1 MKPIIE
7 IDHLTKFYGKNRGV
21 NDLSLS
27 VSEGEVFGFIGPNGA
42 GKSTTIR
49 AILGLISPTSG
60 SVRLFGQGVRRGDAS
75 ALAEVG
81 YMPAE
86 AAFYRGM
93 RVSEVISLSAKLRRV
108 NCAAEARRLCDRL
121 QLDVR
126 RKVEELSLGNRKKV
140 SIVCALQHRPAL
152 CLLDEPTSG
161 LDPLMQ
167 EAFFDLLEERHA
179 AGGTIF
185 LSSHVLGEVQR
196 HCQRAGVIREGRL
209 IACDR
214 VENLSRTRARRV
226 TLHGVNRL
234 SLPGMRDVQSEK
246 RALRFLYDGD
256 MAALISTLQG
266 LPVDDMTITEPP
278 LEEIFLHFYEE
289 GGDRA

>member
-7 IDHLTKFYGKNRGV
+7 IEHLTKFYGKNRGV

-49 AILGLISPTSG
+49 AMLGLISPTSG

-93 RVSEVISLSAKLRRV
+93 RVGEVISLSAKLRRMD
-108 NCAAEARRLCDRL
+108 CAAEARRLCDRL

-126 RKVEELSLGNRKKV
+126 RRVEELSLGNRKKV
-140 SIVCALQHRPAL
+140 SIVCALQHRTAL

-161 LDPLMQ
+161 LDPLIQ

-196 HCQRAGVIREGRL
+196 HCQRAGVIREGQL

-226 TLHGVNRL
+226 TLHGVNSL
-234 SLPGMRDVQSEK
+234 ALPGMRDVQSEK
-246 RALRFLYDGD
+246 RSLRFLYDGD
-256 MAALISTLQG
+256 MAALISALQG
-266 LPVDDMTITEPP
+266 LPVDDMTISEPP

>member
-7 IDHLTKFYGKNRGV
+7 IEHLTKFYGKNRGV

-27 VSEGEVFGFIGPNGA
+27 VNEGEVFGFIGPNGA

-49 AILGLISPTSG
+49 AMLGLIAPTSG
-60 SVRLFGQGVRRGDAS
+60 SVKLFGQSVRRGDAS
-75 ALAEVG
+75 ALREVG

-108 NCAAEARRLCDRL
+108 DCAAEARRLCDRL

-126 RKVEELSLGNRKKV
+126 RRVEELSLGNRKKV

-179 AGGTIF
+179 AGRTIF

-196 HCQRAGVIREGRL
+196 HCQRAGVIREGQL

-226 TLHGVNRL
+226 TLHGVNSL
-234 SLPGMRDVQSEK
+234 ALPGMRDVQSEK
-246 RALRFLYDGD
+246 RSLRFLYDGD
-256 MAALISTLQG
+256 MAALISALQG
-266 LPVDDMTITEPP
+266 LPVDDMTISEPP

>member
-7 IDHLTKFYGKNRGV
+7 IEHLTKFYGKNRGV

-49 AILGLISPTSG
+49 AMLGLISPTSG

-93 RVSEVISLSAKLRRV
+93 RVGEVISLSAKLRRMD
-108 NCAAEARRLCDRL
+108 CAAEARRLCDRL

-126 RKVEELSLGNRKKV
+126 RRVEELSLGNRKKV

-246 RALRFLYDGD
+246 RSLRFLYDGD
-256 MAALISTLQG
+256 MAALISALQG

>member
-7 IDHLTKFYGKNRGV
+7 IEHLTKFYGKNRGV

-49 AILGLISPTSG
+49 AMLGLISPTSG

-93 RVSEVISLSAKLRRV
+93 RVSEVISLSAKLRRMD
-108 NCAAEARRLCDRL
+108 CAAEARRLCDRL

-126 RKVEELSLGNRKKV
+126 RRVEELSLGNRKKV

-167 EAFFDLLEERHA
+167 EAFFELLEERHA

-256 MAALISTLQG
+256 MAALISALQE

>member
-7 IDHLTKFYGKNRGV
+7 IEHLTKFYGKNRGV

-93 RVSEVISLSAKLRRV
+93 RVSEVISLSAKLRRMD
-108 NCAAEARRLCDRL
+108 CAAEARRLCDRL

-126 RKVEELSLGNRKKV
+126 RRVEELSLGNRKKV

-167 EAFFDLLEERHA
+167 EAFFELLEERHA

-196 HCQRAGVIREGRL
+196 HCQRAGVIREGQL

-256 MAALISTLQG
+256 MAALISALQG

>member
-7 IDHLTKFYGKNRGV
+7 IEHLTKFYGKNRGV

-93 RVSEVISLSAKLRRV
+93 RVSEVISLSAKLRRMD
-108 NCAAEARRLCDRL
+108 CAAEARRLCDRL

-126 RKVEELSLGNRKKV
+126 RRVEELSLGNRKKV

-246 RALRFLYDGD
+246 RSLRFLYDGD
-256 MAALISTLQG
+256 MAALISALQG

>member
-7 IDHLTKFYGKNRGV
+7 IEHLTKFYGKNRGV

-27 VSEGEVFGFIGPNGA
+27 VSEGDVFGFIGPNGA

-49 AILGLISPTSG
+49 AMLGLISPTSG

-93 RVSEVISLSAKLRRV
+93 RVSEVISLSAKLRRMD
-108 NCAAEARRLCDRL
+108 CAAEARRLCDRL

-126 RKVEELSLGNRKKV
+126 RRVEELSLGNRKKV

-246 RALRFLYDGD
+246 RALHFLYDGD
-256 MAALISTLQG
+256 MAALISALQG

-289 GGDRA
+289 GVDRA

>member
-7 IDHLTKFYGKNRGV
+7 IEHLTKFYGKNRGV

-27 VSEGEVFGFIGPNGA
+27 VSEGDVFGFIGPNGA

-93 RVSEVISLSAKLRRV
+93 RVGDVIALSAKLRRMD
-108 NCAAEARRLCDRL
+108 CAAEARRLCDRL

-126 RKVEELSLGNRKKV
+126 RRVEELSLGNRKKV

-256 MAALISTLQG
+256 MAALISALQG

>member
-7 IDHLTKFYGKNRGV
+7 IEHLTKFYGKNRGV

-93 RVSEVISLSAKLRRV
+93 RVGDVISLSAKLRRV
-108 NCAAEARRLCDRL
+108 DCAAEARRLCDRL

-126 RKVEELSLGNRKKV
+126 RRVEELSLGNRKKV

-256 MAALISTLQG
+256 MAALISALQG

>member
-49 AILGLISPTSG
+49 AMLGLISPTSG

-93 RVSEVISLSAKLRRV
+93 RVSDVISLSAKLRRV
-108 NCAAEARRLCDRL
+108 DCAAEARRLCDRL

-126 RKVEELSLGNRKKV
+126 RRVEELSLGNRKKV

-256 MAALISTLQG
+256 MAALISALQG

>member
-7 IDHLTKFYGKNRGV
+7 IEHLTKFYGKNRGV

-60 SVRLFGQGVRRGDAS
+60 SVRLFGQGMRRGDAS

-93 RVSEVISLSAKLRRV
+93 RVGDVIALSAKLRRMD
-108 NCAAEARRLCDRL
+108 CAAEARRLCDRL

-126 RKVEELSLGNRKKV
+126 RRVEELSLGNRKKV

-226 TLHGVNRL
+226 TLHGVNHL

-246 RALRFLYDGD
+246 RSLRFLYDGD
-256 MAALISTLQG
+256 MAALISALQG

>member
-7 IDHLTKFYGKNRGV
+7 IEHLTKFYGKNRGV

-93 RVSEVISLSAKLRRV
+93 RVSEVISLSAKLRRMD
-108 NCAAEARRLCDRL
+108 CAAEARRLCDRL

-126 RKVEELSLGNRKKV
+126 RRVEELSLGNRKKV

-256 MAALISTLQG
+256 MAALISALQG

>member
-7 IDHLTKFYGKNRGV
+7 IEHLTKFYGKNRGV

-49 AILGLISPTSG
+49 AMLGRISPTSG

-93 RVSEVISLSAKLRRV
+93 RVSEVISLSAKLRRMD
-108 NCAAEARRLCDRL
+108 CAAEARRLCDRL

-126 RKVEELSLGNRKKV
+126 RRVEELSLGNRKKV

-246 RALRFLYDGD
+246 RALHFLYDGD
-256 MAALISTLQG
+256 MAALISALQG

>member
-7 IDHLTKFYGKNRGV
+7 IEHLTKFYGKNRGV

-27 VSEGEVFGFIGPNGA
+27 VNEGEVFGFIGPNGA

-49 AILGLISPTSG
+49 AMLGLIAPTSG
-60 SVRLFGQGVRRGDAS
+60 SVKLFGQSVRRGDAS
-75 ALAEVG
+75 ALREVG

-108 NCAAEARRLCDRL
+108 DCAAEARRLCDRL

-126 RKVEELSLGNRKKV
+126 RRVEELSLGNRKKV
-140 SIVCALQHRPAL
+140 SIVCALQHKPAL

-161 LDPLMQ
+161 LDPLIQ

-196 HCQRAGVIREGRL
+196 HCQRAGVIREGQL

-226 TLHGVNRL
+226 TLHGVNSL
-234 SLPGMRDVQSEK
+234 ALPGMRDVQTEK
-246 RALRFLYDGD
+246 RSLRFLYDGD
-256 MAALISTLQG
+256 MAALISALQG
-266 LPVDDMTITEPP
+266 LPVDDMTISEPP

>member
-7 IDHLTKFYGKNRGV
+7 IEHLTKFYGKNRGV

-49 AILGLISPTSG
+49 AMLGLISPTSG

-93 RVSEVISLSAKLRRV
+93 RVGEVISLSAKLRRMD
-108 NCAAEARRLCDRL
+108 CAAEARRLCDRL

-126 RKVEELSLGNRKKV
+126 RRVEELSLGNRKKV

-256 MAALISTLQG
+256 MAALISALQG

>member
-7 IDHLTKFYGKNRGV
+7 IEHLTKFYGKNRGV

-49 AILGLISPTSG
+49 AMLGLISPTSG

-108 NCAAEARRLCDRL
+108 DCAAEARRLCDRL

-126 RKVEELSLGNRKKV
+126 RRVEELSLGNRKKV

-256 MAALISTLQG
+256 MAALISALQG

>member
-7 IDHLTKFYGKNRGV
+7 IEHLTKFYGKNRGV

-27 VSEGEVFGFIGPNGA
+27 VSEGDVFGFIGPNGA

-49 AILGLISPTSG
+49 AMLGLISPTSG
-60 SVRLFGQGVRRGDAS
+60 SVKLFGQGVRRGDAS

-93 RVSEVISLSAKLRRV
+93 RVSEVISLSAKLRRMD
-108 NCAAEARRLCDRL
+108 CAAEARRLCDRL

-126 RKVEELSLGNRKKV
+126 RRVEDLSLGNRKKV

-256 MAALISTLQG
+256 MAALISALQG

>member
-7 IDHLTKFYGKNRGV
+7 IEHLTKFYGKNRGV

-27 VSEGEVFGFIGPNGA
+27 VSEGDVFGFIGPNGA

-49 AILGLISPTSG
+49 AMLGLISPTSG

-93 RVSEVISLSAKLRRV
+93 RVSEVISLSAKLRRMD
-108 NCAAEARRLCDRL
+108 CAAEARRLCDRL

-167 EAFFDLLEERHA
+167 EAFFELLEERHA

-256 MAALISTLQG
+256 MAALISALQE

>member
-7 IDHLTKFYGKNRGV
+7 IEHLTKFYGKNRGV

-27 VSEGEVFGFIGPNGA
+27 VNEGEVFGFIGPNGA

-49 AILGLISPTSG
+49 AMLGLIAPTSG
-60 SVRLFGQGVRRGDAS
+60 SVKLFGQSVRRGDAS
-75 ALAEVG
+75 ALREVG

-108 NCAAEARRLCDRL
+108 DCAAEARRLCDRL

-126 RKVEELSLGNRKKV
+126 RRVEELSLGNRKKV
-140 SIVCALQHRPAL
+140 SIVCALQHKPAL

-161 LDPLMQ
+161 LDPLIQ

-196 HCQRAGVIREGRL
+196 HCQRAGVIREGQL

-226 TLHGVNRL
+226 TLHGVNSL
-234 SLPGMRDVQSEK
+234 ALPGMRDVQSEK
-246 RALRFLYDGD
+246 RSLRFLYDGD
-256 MAALISTLQG
+256 MAALISALQG
-266 LPVDDMTITEPP
+266 LPVDDMTISEPP

>member
-7 IDHLTKFYGKNRGV
+7 VEHLTKFYGKNRGV
-21 NDLSLS
+21 SDLSLA
-27 VSEGEVFGFIGPNGA
+27 VSEGEIFGFIGPNGA

-49 AILGLISPTSG
+49 ALLGLISPTSG
-60 SVRLFGQGVRRGDAS
+60 SAKLFGQAVSRQCA
-75 ALAEVG
+75 APLADVG

-93 RVSEVISLSAKLRRV
+93 RAGEVIALSAKLRRMD
-108 NCAAEARRLCDRL
+108 CAAEARRLCERL
-121 QLDVR
+121 RLDAR
-126 RKVEELSLGNRKKV
+126 RRVDELSLGNRKKV

-152 CLLDEPTSG
+152 CILDEPTSG

-167 EAFFDLLEERHA
+167 EQFFELLQERRA

-196 HCQRAGVIREGRL
+196 SCHRAAVIREGRL

-226 TLHGVNRL
+226 TVRGIERL
-234 SLPGMRDVQSEK
+234 SLPGMADVHLDGGT
-246 RALRFLYDGD
+246 LRFLYDGSASD
-256 MAALISTLQG
+256 LIAALQG
-266 LPVDDMTITEPP
+266 LPVTDLTIAEPA
-278 LEEIFLHFYEE
+278 LEEIFLHFYAD
-289 GGDRA
+289 GDLKA

>member
-7 IDHLTKFYGKNRGV
+7 IEHLTKFYGKNRGV

-27 VSEGEVFGFIGPNGA
+27 VNEGEVFGFIGPNGA

-49 AILGLISPTSG
+49 AMLGLIAPTSG
-60 SVRLFGQGVRRGDAS
+60 SVKLFGQSVRRGDAS
-75 ALAEVG
+75 ALREVG

-108 NCAAEARRLCDRL
+108 DCAAEARRLCDRL

-126 RKVEELSLGNRKKV
+126 RRVEELSLGNRKKV
-140 SIVCALQHRPAL
+140 SIVCALQHKPAL

-196 HCQRAGVIREGRL
+196 HCQRAGVIREGQL

-226 TLHGVNRL
+226 TLHGVNSL
-234 SLPGMRDVQSEK
+234 ALPGMRDVQSEK

-256 MAALISTLQG
+256 MAALISALQG
-266 LPVDDMTITEPP
+266 LPVDDMTISEPP

>member
-7 IDHLTKFYGKNRGV
+7 IEHLTKFYGKNRGV

-49 AILGLISPTSG
+49 AMLGLISPTSG

-93 RVSEVISLSAKLRRV
+93 RVSEVISLSAKLRRMD
-108 NCAAEARRLCDRL
+108 CAAEARRLCDRL

-126 RKVEELSLGNRKKV
+126 RRVEELSLGNRKKV

-246 RALRFLYDGD
+246 RALHFLYDGD
-256 MAALISTLQG
+256 MAALISALQG

>member
-7 IDHLTKFYGKNRGV
+7 IEHLTKFYGKNRGV

-93 RVSEVISLSAKLRRV
+93 RVSEVISLSAKLRRMD
-108 NCAAEARRLCDRL
+108 CAAEARRLCDRL

-167 EAFFDLLEERHA
+167 EAFFELLEERHA

-256 MAALISTLQG
+256 MAALISALQG
-266 LPVDDMTITEPP
+266 LPVDDMTITEPT

>member
-7 IDHLTKFYGKNRGV
+7 IEHLTKFYGRNRGV
-21 NDLSLS
+21 NDLSLT
-27 VSEGEVFGFIGPNGA
+27 VDEGEIFGFIGPNGA

-49 AILGLISPTSG
+49 ALLGLISPTSG
-60 SVRLFGQGVRRGDAS
+60 RAMLFGQAVSRSS
-75 ALAEVG
+75 AAPLADVG

-93 RVSEVISLSAKLRRV
+93 RAGEVIALSAKLRRMD
-108 NCAAEARRLCDRL
+108 CAAEAARLCERL
-121 QLDVR
+121 RLDAR
-126 RKVEELSLGNRKKV
+126 RRVEELSLGNRKKV

-152 CLLDEPTSG
+152 CILDEPTSG

-167 EAFFDLLEERHA
+167 EQFFELLAERRA

-196 HCQRAGVIREGRL
+196 YCQRAAVIREGRL

-226 TLHGVNRL
+226 TVRGIDRL
-234 SLPGMRDVQSEK
+234 SLSGMADV
-246 RALRFLYDGD
+246 RADGGALRFLYDGP
-256 MAALISTLQG
+256 MPALIAALQG
-266 LPVDDMTITEPP
+266 LPVTDLTVTEPT
-278 LEEIFLHFYEE
+278 LEEIFLHFYAE
-289 GGDRA
+289 GDARP

>member
-7 IDHLTKFYGKNRGV
+7 IEHLTKFYGKNRGV

-27 VSEGEVFGFIGPNGA
+27 VSEGEFFGFIGPNGA

-49 AILGLISPTSG
+49 AMLGLISPTSG

-93 RVSEVISLSAKLRRV
+93 RVSEVISLSAKLRRMD
-108 NCAAEARRLCDRL
+108 CAAEARRLCDRL

-126 RKVEELSLGNRKKV
+126 RRVEELSLGNRKKV

-256 MAALISTLQG
+256 MAALISALQG

>member
-7 IDHLTKFYGKNRGV
+7 IEHLTKFYGKNRGV

-93 RVSEVISLSAKLRRV
+93 RVSEVISLSAKLRRMD
-108 NCAAEARRLCDRL
+108 CAAEARQLCDRL

-126 RKVEELSLGNRKKV
+126 RRVEELSLGNRKKV
-140 SIVCALQHRPAL
+140 SIVCALQHRPVL

-196 HCQRAGVIREGRL
+196 HCQRAGVIREGQL

-256 MAALISTLQG
+256 MAALISALQG

>member
-7 IDHLTKFYGKNRGV
+7 IEHLTKFYGKNRGV

-49 AILGLISPTSG
+49 AMLGLISPTSG

-93 RVSEVISLSAKLRRV
+93 RVGEVISLSAKLRRMD
-108 NCAAEARRLCDRL
+108 CAAEARRLCDRL

-126 RKVEELSLGNRKKV
+126 RRVEELSLGNRKKV

-246 RALRFLYDGD
+246 RALHFLYDGD
-256 MAALISTLQG
+256 MAALISALQG

>member
-1 MKPIIE
+1 MNPIIE
-7 IDHLTKFYGKNRGV
+7 IEHLTKFYGKNRGV

-49 AILGLISPTSG
+49 AMLGLISPTSG

-93 RVSEVISLSAKLRRV
+93 RVGEVISLSAKLRRMD
-108 NCAAEARRLCDRL
+108 CAAEARRLCDRL

-126 RKVEELSLGNRKKV
+126 RRVEELSLGNRKKV

-256 MAALISTLQG
+256 MAALISALQG

>member
-1 MKPIIE
+1 MNPIIE
-7 IDHLTKFYGKNRGV
+7 IEHLTKFYGKNRGV

-27 VSEGEVFGFIGPNGA
+27 VSEGEFFGFIGPNGA

-49 AILGLISPTSG
+49 AMLGLISPTSG
-60 SVRLFGQGVRRGDAS
+60 SIRLFGQGVRRGNAS

-93 RVSEVISLSAKLRRV
+93 RVGEVISLSAKLRRMD
-108 NCAAEARRLCDRL
+108 CAAEARRLCDRL

-126 RKVEELSLGNRKKV
+126 RRVEELSLGNRKKV

-167 EAFFDLLEERHA
+167 EAFFELLEERHA

-234 SLPGMRDVQSEK
+234 SLPGTRDVQSEK

-256 MAALISTLQG
+256 MAALISALQG

>member
-1 MKPIIE
+1 MNPIIE
-7 IDHLTKFYGKNRGV
+7 IEHLTKFYGKNRGV

-49 AILGLISPTSG
+49 AMLGLISPTSG
-60 SVRLFGQGVRRGDAS
+60 SVKLFGQGVRRGDAS

-93 RVSEVISLSAKLRRV
+93 RVGEVISLSAKLRRMD
-108 NCAAEARRLCDRL
+108 CAAEARRLCDRL

-126 RKVEELSLGNRKKV
+126 RRVEELSLGNRKKV

-256 MAALISTLQG
+256 MAALISALQG

>member
-1 MKPIIE
+1 MNPIIE
-7 IDHLTKFYGKNRGV
+7 IEHLTKFYGKNRGV

-49 AILGLISPTSG
+49 AMLGLISPTSG

-93 RVSEVISLSAKLRRV
+93 RVSEVISLSAKLRRMD
-108 NCAAEARRLCDRL
+108 CAAEARRLYDRL

-126 RKVEELSLGNRKKV
+126 RRVEELSLGNRKKV

-256 MAALISTLQG
+256 MAALISALQG

>member
-7 IDHLTKFYGKNRGV
+7 IEHLTKFYGKNRGV

-49 AILGLISPTSG
+49 AMLGLIAPTSG
-60 SVRLFGQGVRRGDAS
+60 SVKLFGQSVRRGDAS
-75 ALAEVG
+75 ALREVG

-108 NCAAEARRLCDRL
+108 DCAAEARRLCDRL

-126 RKVEELSLGNRKKV
+126 RRVEELSLGNRKKV
-140 SIVCALQHRPAL
+140 SIVCALQHKPAL

-196 HCQRAGVIREGRL
+196 HCQRAGVIREGQL

-226 TLHGVNRL
+226 TLHGVNSL

-256 MAALISTLQG
+256 MAALISALQG
-266 LPVDDMTITEPP
+266 LPVDDMTISEPP

>member
-7 IDHLTKFYGKNRGV
+7 IEHLTKFYGKNRGV

-75 ALAEVG
+75 ALAKVG

-108 NCAAEARRLCDRL
+108 DCAAEARRLCDRL

-126 RKVEELSLGNRKKV
+126 RRVEELSLGNRKKV

-256 MAALISTLQG
+256 MAALISALQG

>member
-7 IDHLTKFYGKNRGV
+7 IEHLTKFYGKNRGV

-49 AILGLISPTSG
+49 AMLGLISPTSG

-93 RVSEVISLSAKLRRV
+93 RVSEVISLSAKLRRMD
-108 NCAAEARRLCDRL
+108 CAAEARRLCDRL

-126 RKVEELSLGNRKKV
+126 RRVEELSLGNRKKV

-256 MAALISTLQG
+256 MAALISALQG

>member
-7 IDHLTKFYGKNRGV
+7 IEHLTKFYGRNRGV

-27 VSEGEVFGFIGPNGA
+27 VGEGEIFGFIGPNGA

-49 AILGLISPTSG
+49 AMLGLISPTSG
-60 SVRLFGQGVRRGDAS
+60 SVRLFGQAVRRGDAS
-75 ALAEVG
+75 ALADVG

-93 RVSEVISLSAKLRRV
+93 RVSEVIALSARLRRMD
-108 NCAAEARRLCDRL
+108 CAAEARRLCERL

-126 RKVEELSLGNRKKV
+126 RRVEELSLGNRKKV
-140 SIVCALQHRPAL
+140 SIVCALQHKPAL

-167 EAFFDLLEERHA
+167 EAFFELLEERHA
-179 AGGTIF
+179 SGGTIF
-185 LSSHVLGEVQR
+185 LSSHILGEVQR
-196 HCQRAGVIREGRL
+196 FCQRAGVIREGRL

-226 TLHGVNRL
+226 TLTGINQL
-234 SLPGMRDVQSEK
+234 SLPGMRDVQTEK

-256 MAALISTLQG
+256 MAALISALQG

-289 GGDRA
+289 GGARA

>member
-7 IDHLTKFYGKNRGV
+7 IEHLTKFYGKNRGV

-93 RVSEVISLSAKLRRV
+93 RVSEVISLSAKLRRMD
-108 NCAAEARRLCDRL
+108 CAAEARQLCDRL

-126 RKVEELSLGNRKKV
+126 RRVEELSLGNRKKV

-256 MAALISTLQG
+256 MAALISALQG

>member
-1 MKPIIE
+1 MNPIIE
-7 IDHLTKFYGKNRGV
+7 IEHLTKFYGKNRGV

-49 AILGLISPTSG
+49 AMLGLISPTSG

-93 RVSEVISLSAKLRRV
+93 RVSEVISLSAKLRRMD
-108 NCAAEARRLCDRL
+108 CAAEARRLCDRL

-126 RKVEELSLGNRKKV
+126 RRVEELSLGNRKKV

-256 MAALISTLQG
+256 MAALISALQG